1 MEKILVAV
9 DLELGIQNVMSE
21 TRKYAKALGA
31 SVVLVDLEPLLSGA
45 GGIEDE
51 EGALGL
57 ESDYGD
63 EIRTIRDLGADLTS
77 AGIENRVLI
86 IEGNAADELVKEA
99 VREAPSLIVMASAR
113 HGALVEALTHGL
125 REQIARRVSCPLLL
139 VPRD

>member
-9 DLELGIQNVMSE
+9 DLELGVQNVMSE

-31 SVVLVDLEPLLSGA
+31 SVVLVDLEPLLPGV
-45 GGIEDE
+45 GGTENEEDTK
-51 EGALGL
+51 AL
-57 ESDYGD
+57 ESGYSD
-63 EIRTIRDLGADLTS
+63 EIRTIRDLGADLTA

-86 IEGNAADELVKEA
+86 IEGNTADQLVKEA
-99 VREAPSLIVMASAR
+99 EREAPSLIVMASAR
-113 HGALVEALTHGL
+113 HGAVVEALTHGL